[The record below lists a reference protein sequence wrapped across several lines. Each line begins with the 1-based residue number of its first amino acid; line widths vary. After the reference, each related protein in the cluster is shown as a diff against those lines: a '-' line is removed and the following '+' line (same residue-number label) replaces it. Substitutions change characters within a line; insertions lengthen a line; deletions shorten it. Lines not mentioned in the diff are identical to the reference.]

1 MSVVSQSEAL
11 EGRPDSVT
19 RLGLLAYGLDRPASG
34 IGRFTIELAQ
44 ALARFPDELAI
55 MLLTPFSGSPAGLDR
70 LYPSVRLRGRLLPSL
85 MSAGPPQIAA
95 IARRAGL
102 RVVHDPFGVSPF
114 LVPHRIAPFARVVTI
129 HDMVPFIYPET
140 HARLTNWLFRHYI
153 PRTLRFVDQVVTV
166 SEASR
171 RDIQRYYGMPASK
184 IRVIPNGVSPAF
196 TPVPPTAVAG
206 VLRRYAV
213 PQSYILTV
221 GALQA
226 RKNLETLFAA
236 YRVLRCKG
244 LPHRLVVTGRKAWKA
259 AGIFTSLQ
267 QLGLEE
273 DVILTGYVAD
283 EDLPALYS
291 GAAAFAFP
299 SLYEGFGLPPLEAMA
314 CGTPVVTSN
323 RSSLPEVVG
332 TAGLTVEPSDVR
344 GFASALE
351 RLLTD
356 AALHEACRERGL
368 ARASRFTWDA
378 AAAEYLDLYRSLA
391 ARRKDVGSA
400 LPVTTAR

>member
-1 MSVVSQSEAL
+1 MSTVDQLEAP
-11 EGRPDSVT
+11 EARPGSVT

-34 IGRFTIELAQ
+34 IGRYTIELVR
-44 ALARFPDELAI
+44 ALARFQDELAI
-55 MLLTPFSGSPAGLDR
+55 TLLTPFSGSPAGLDR
-70 LYPSVRLRGRLLPSL
+70 LYPSIRLRGRLLPSL

-95 IARRAGL
+95 IARREGL
-102 RVVHDPFGVSPF
+102 AVVHDPFGVSPF
-114 LVPHRIAPFARVVTI
+114 PVPYRLGPFARVVTI
-129 HDMVPFIYPET
+129 HDMIPFVHPET
-140 HARLTNWLFRHYI
+140 HARLTNLLFRYYI
-153 PRTLRFVDQVVTV
+153 PRTLRFVDRILTV
-166 SEASR
+166 SH
-171 RDIQRYYGMPASK
+171 ASK
-184 IRVIPNGVSPAF
+184 QDIMRFYRMSEERITVIPNGVACTFEPAA
-196 TPVPPTAVAG
+196 PTIIAG
-206 VLRRYAV
+206 VLQRYAV
-213 PQSYILTV
+213 PQPYILTV

-236 YRVLRCKG
+236 YRILRSKG
-244 LPHRLVVTGRKAWKA
+244 LPHRLVVTGRRAWKT
-259 AGIFTSLQ
+259 AGIFTSLRK
-267 QLGLEE
+267 LGLEE

-332 TAGLTVEPSDVR
+332 GAGLTVEPSDVR
-344 GFASALE
+344 GFAVALE

-356 AALHEACRERGL
+356 EALHETCRERGL

-378 AAAEYLDLYRSLA
+378 AAAAHLDLYQSLA
-391 ARRKDVGSA
+391 GGR
-400 LPVTTAR
+400 